1 MKQKKKNQPSRKVGR
16 TKGTQHLECGRTSC
30 PTERTAPGHSGPR
43 SAPGRSG
50 CLCSVGQRQSSRQ
63 EVLHQA
69 GPASTP
75 RRAQRDPC
83 WLFCCL
89 PCVSRRL
96 CHHLVAWSP
105 LLPAAWLQGPR
116 SCSPIISAKHPT
128 LAGRRVPSAVL
139 RTLLWVTRSFFSV
152 PFFLLLNHGIQ

>member
-16 TKGTQHLECGRTSC
+16 TKGTQHLECGRTSR
-30 PTERTAPGHSGPR
+30 PTERTAPGRSGPH

-75 RRAQRDPC
+75 RRAQMDPC
-83 WLFCCL
+83 
-89 PCVSRRL
+89 
-96 CHHLVAWSP
+96 
-105 LLPAAWLQGPR
+105 
-116 SCSPIISAKHPT
+116 
-128 LAGRRVPSAVL
+128 
-139 RTLLWVTRSFFSV
+139 
-152 PFFLLLNHGIQ
+152 